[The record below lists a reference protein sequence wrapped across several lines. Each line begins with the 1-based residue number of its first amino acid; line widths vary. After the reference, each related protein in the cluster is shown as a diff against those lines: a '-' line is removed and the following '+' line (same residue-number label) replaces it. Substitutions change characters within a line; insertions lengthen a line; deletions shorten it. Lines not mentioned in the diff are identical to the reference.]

1 MGYPWF
7 AKTNLPRRRRQT
19 NAEGCLLILKACLGL
34 EIRGDEGEVVFWN
47 PILPYYI
54 QEVKLTGLSVGAG
67 SIDLLLRRY
76 GKDVTVNV
84 LGREGQVVLEI
95 VK

>member
-1 MGYPWF
+1 MEP
-7 AKTNLPRRRRQT
+7 N
-19 NAEGCLLILKACLGL
+19 
-34 EIRGDEGEVVFWN
+34 
-47 PILPYYI
+47 PYYI

-76 GKDVTVNV
+76 DKDVTVNV

>member
-1 MGYPWF
+1 
-7 AKTNLPRRRRQT
+7 
-19 NAEGCLLILKACLGL
+19 LLLKACLGL
-34 EIRGDEGEVVFWN
+34 EIRGDEGKVIFWN
-47 PILPYYI
+47 PVLPRYI

-84 LGREGQVVLEI
+84 LGRKGQVVLET